1 MSFVADGMQ
10 ARAKNAAVDVTMCS
24 VGETVLKTLFPCCCR
39 RWRFL
44 VCLHVCLVTCLGI
57 QDCVVWS
64 WALSDSYRVVPLSN
78 RGYLCSDGMR
88 LQRGLMS
95 EVYTVLGRSIVARL
109 WMTSTG

>member
-1 MSFVADGMQ
+1 M
-10 ARAKNAAVDVTMCS
+10 
-24 VGETVLKTLFPCCCR
+24 VLGSLE
-39 RWRFL
+39 FL
-44 VCLHVCLVTCLGI
+44 SSCA
-57 QDCVVWS
+57 S
-64 WALSDSYRVVPLSN
+64 LSN